1 MTTVGALVSEVADRS
16 DCAAP
21 AFAWGVMID
30 GRLDA
35 TGGTASSDTAFRIA
49 SMTKSFTAAVVLGL
63 RDEGRLALDRPV
75 ADYAPELGAV
85 RGPAGSPAITL
96 RHLLSMSAGMATDDP
111 WADRHL
117 DATAEFMNEVYA
129 DGVHFAGRTG
139 ELFEYSNLGFAMIGR
154 VVRTVTGRA
163 VRDHVDQRLL
173 GPLGMTRTS
182 WERPRGAVAEPHR
195 LRDGVAVHDGA
206 EPLGDGEIAP
216 MGGLWSTVDDLVRW
230 MSWLD
235 GANDDAD
242 WLRPSSR
249 REMQTIQNYFGA
261 ATLDGAAAPSGYG
274 FGLLVRDDPTIG
286 MVAGHSGGLPGYGS
300 NMRWKRGA
308 GVGVVGL
315 ANITYAPMS
324 TFTHRALLAL
334 AQGGHAGVETSPV
347 DPLLL
352 ERAHALVALFERWDD
367 DVAQSLFADNVAL
380 DEALDRRRADTDSW
394 VRGRALRVITV
405 TSSSR
410 TSGTIEVAAGDSRF
424 DIDFSLS
431 PHRALVQTWSWRK
444 RS

>member
-1 MTTVGALVSEVADRS
+1 
-16 DCAAP
+16 
-21 AFAWGVMID
+21 
-30 GRLDA
+30 
-35 TGGTASSDTAFRIA
+35 
-49 SMTKSFTAAVVLGL
+49 
-63 RDEGRLALDRPV
+63 
-75 ADYAPELGAV
+75 
-85 RGPAGSPAITL
+85 
-96 RHLLSMSAGMATDDP
+96 MSAGMATDDP

-129 DGVHFAGRTG
+129 NGVHFAGRTG

-154 VVRTVTGRA
+154 VVRTVTGRD
-163 VRDHVDQRLL
+163 VRDHVDERLL
-173 GPLGMTRTS
+173 GPLGMTHTS

-195 LRDGVAVHDGA
+195 LRDGVAVRDDV

-230 MSWLD
+230 MAWLD

-242 WLRPSSR
+242 WLRASSR
-249 REMQTIQNYFGA
+249 REMQRIQNYFGS

-367 DVAQSLFADNVAL
+367 EAARSLFADNVAL

-394 VRGRALRVITV
+394 VQGRALRVITV
-405 TSSSR
+405 TSSCR